1 MTFMS
6 VEAPERFV
14 KRLSELKGRES
25 EEGRD
30 NLHLLTST
38 PSGSPSSFHLSPD
51 IFHLHIQ
58 VFSPPHK
65 NIMEIFSPILNTIF

>member
-6 VEAPERFV
+6 VEVPARFV

-30 NLHLLTST
+30 RLPAHETLTS
-38 PSGSPSSFHLSPD
+38 PSGREENE
-51 IFHLHIQ
+51 
-58 VFSPPHK
+58 V
-65 NIMEIFSPILNTIF
+65 

>member
-6 VEAPERFV
+6 VEVLEQFM

-30 NLHLLTST
+30 TNVLC
-38 PSGSPSSFHLSPD
+38 
-51 IFHLHIQ
+51 
-58 VFSPPHK
+58 
-65 NIMEIFSPILNTIF
+65 